1 MISFRMFEF
10 LKSCYMFLLKNSIG
24 IFIDKK
30 MPLKLLLEKS
40 KPPKQGLINGAVRF
54 QRAPFDCLKSSPIC
68 GQDEPGVAI
77 IINPALTC
85 RGIGQQKLV
94 LPNF

>member
-1 MISFRMFEF
+1 
-10 LKSCYMFLLKNSIG
+10 MFLLKNSIG
-24 IFIDKK
+24 IFIDTK

-68 GQDEPGVAI
+68 G
-77 IINPALTC
+77 
-85 RGIGQQKLV
+85 
-94 LPNF
+94 